1 MQGFINVN
9 KPQGMTSASVVS
21 MLKKQLHVDKIGH
34 MGTLDPMASG
44 VLPIAIGKATRLF
57 DIALDKTKTYIAEF
71 TFGYTTDTLDSTGL
85 VLACD
90 NYAPPVAEIKNACL
104 SLIGTISQI
113 PPKYSAK
120 KVNGKCAYKLA
131 RAGSN
136 FELKPKNVNILKF
149 DLTKIIAHNVFEFII
164 VCSSGT
170 YIRALARDLGE
181 LTKSLCIMSGLKRIQ
196 TGSFTIN
203 NSVNPTDVTK
213 DDIIS
218 IDKAFLDFDRLDISD
233 SQYKL
238 ISNGR
243 PISIEKKLDNNTF
256 VYYNNE
262 LLGLTKANSDCIK
275 LDIYLKE

>member
-1 MQGFINVN
+1 M
-9 KPQGMTSASVVS
+9 S
-21 MLKKQLHVDKIGH
+21 
-34 MGTLDPMASG
+34 
-44 VLPIAIGKATRLF
+44 
-57 DIALDKTKTYIAEF
+57 
-71 TFGYTTDTLDSTGL
+71 
-85 VLACD
+85 
-90 NYAPPVAEIKNACL
+90 
-104 SLIGTISQI
+104 
-113 PPKYSAK
+113 
-120 KVNGKCAYKLA
+120 
-131 RAGSN
+131 
-136 FELKPKNVNILKF
+136 
-149 DLTKIIAHNVFEFII
+149 NVFEFII

-181 LTKSLCIMSGLKRIQ
+181 LTKSLCVMSGLKRIQ

-233 SQYKL
+233 VQYKL

-275 LDIYLKE
+275 LDIYLKG

>member
-1 MQGFINVN
+1 
-9 KPQGMTSASVVS
+9 
-21 MLKKQLHVDKIGH
+21 
-34 MGTLDPMASG
+34 
-44 VLPIAIGKATRLF
+44 
-57 DIALDKTKTYIAEF
+57 
-71 TFGYTTDTLDSTGL
+71 
-85 VLACD
+85 
-90 NYAPPVAEIKNACL
+90 
-104 SLIGTISQI
+104 
-113 PPKYSAK
+113 
-120 KVNGKCAYKLA
+120 
-131 RAGSN
+131 
-136 FELKPKNVNILKF
+136 
-149 DLTKIIAHNVFEFII
+149 
-164 VCSSGT
+164 
-170 YIRALARDLGE
+170 
-181 LTKSLCIMSGLKRIQ
+181 MSGLKRIQ